1 MTVTNNKMTK
11 LQKFMA
17 TPENRIKYALEW
29 HSDHTGDTELQQVA
43 LTKALDW
50 IAKCDDLTAH
60 F

>member
-1 MTVTNNKMTK
+1 MTK

-50 IAKCDDLTAH
+50 IAKCDDPAAH